1 MLRRVF
7 FRLFRPGAT
16 MEDHMRSG
24 ILQRG
29 SRLALLGFAVVGLGF
44 AASPAAAAE
53 PAKIGIDYA
62 YYNPVG
68 LLMKDKSWLEQ
79 EFATPRIP
87 IEWVYSAGSNKA
99 LEFLNGGAVDFGS
112 SAGSAALLA
121 KANGNPIKAVYIY
134 SKPEWTALVSRKDSP
149 LKSVAEL
156 KGKRIAAT
164 PGTDPGIF
172 LLRAL
177 HEAGLKPSD
186 VKIVTLQHADGKTAL
201 ERGDVDAWS
210 GLDPFMAQTE
220 LEQGS
225 HLFYRN
231 PDLNTYGFLNVR
243 EDFAKR
249 YPQAVVRV
257 LTVYEKARHYA
268 LDHPDELRA
277 ALVKAAK
284 LSDAVAA
291 KELERTDI
299 SDSMIG
305 DKQRQAI
312 VGAGG
317 VLKESGI
324 MPDDT
329 DAVKVAD
336 ALIDPQYVK
345 QVAAA
350 PAK

>member
-1 MLRRVF
+1 MRSPGFLRR
-7 FRLFRPGAT
+7 
-16 MEDHMRSG
+16 
-24 ILQRG
+24 
-29 SRLALLGFAVVGLGF
+29 LAV
-44 AASPAAAAE
+44 AAAALLLAVSTARAAE
-53 PAKIGIDYA
+53 LQKIGIDYA

-68 LLMKDKSWLEQ
+68 LLMKDKGWLEQ
-79 EFATPRIP
+79 EFAGDKIK
-87 IEWVYSAGSNKA
+87 IEWVLSAGSNKA
-99 LEFLNGGAVDFGS
+99 LEFLNGGSIDFGS

-121 KANGNPIKAVYIY
+121 KANGNPIKAIYIY
-134 SKPEWTALVSRKDSP
+134 SKPEWTALVTRKDSP
-149 LKSVAEL
+149 ISSVADL
-156 KGKRIAAT
+156 KGKRVAAT

-177 HEAGLKPSD
+177 HNAGLKPGD

-225 HLFYRN
+225 RLFFR
-231 PDLNTYGFLNVR
+231 DASLNTYGFLNVR
-243 EDFAKR
+243 EEFAKQH
-249 YPQAVVRV
+249 PEAVLRV

-268 LDHPDELRA
+268 IEHPDELRA

-299 SDSMIG
+299 SNPVIG
-305 DKQRQAI
+305 DTQREAI
-312 VGAGG
+312 VAAGG

-324 MPDDT
+324 VPEQT
-329 DAVKVAD
+329 DVAAVARD
-336 ALIDPQYVK
+336 LIDPQYITRVAQK
-345 QVAAA
+345 QAMQ
-350 PAK
+350 

>member
-1 MLRRVF
+1 MREARMRGGLSELGSKVA
-7 FRLFRPGAT
+7 RLV
-16 MEDHMRSG
+16 
-24 ILQRG
+24 
-29 SRLALLGFAVVGLGF
+29 LALAALGFTAV
-44 AASPAAAAE
+44 AAGAAE

-68 LLMKDKSWLEQ
+68 LLMKDKGWLEQ
-79 EFATPRIP
+79 EFAADKIA

-99 LEFLNGGAVDFGS
+99 LEYLNGGSVDFGS

-134 SKPEWTALVSRKDSP
+134 SKPEWTALVTRKDSP
-149 LKSVAEL
+149 LQTVAEL

-177 HEAGLKPSD
+177 HDSGLKPSD
-186 VKIVTLQHADGKTAL
+186 VKIVTLQHSDGKTAL
-201 ERGDVDAWS
+201 ERGDVDAWA

-225 HLFYRN
+225 RLFYRN
-231 PDLNTYGFLNVR
+231 PEMNTFGFLNVR
-243 EDFAKR
+243 EEFAKR
-249 YPQAVVRV
+249 YPETVVRV
-257 LTVYEKARHYA
+257 LTVYEKARHHA
-268 LDHPDELRA
+268 LDHPNELRA

-299 SDSMIG
+299 SDSAIG
-305 DKQRQAI
+305 DKQRRAI
-312 VGAGG
+312 VAAGG

-324 MPDDT
+324 MPEDT
-329 DAVKVAD
+329 DAAKVAD
-336 ALIDPQYVK
+336 SLIDPQYVTRI
-345 QVAAA
+345 VSA

>member
-1 MLRRVF
+1 MVF
-7 FRLFRPGAT
+7 ASFRSRSSIACLVLAAAT
-16 MEDHMRSG
+16 
-24 ILQRG
+24 LC
-29 SRLALLGFAVVGLGF
+29 LAT
-44 AASPAAAAE
+44 ASAGAAE
-53 PAKIGIDYA
+53 PTKIGIDYA

-68 LLMKDKSWLEQ
+68 LLMKDRGWLEQ
-79 EFATPRIP
+79 EFAPGKIA

-99 LEFLNGGAVDFGS
+99 LEYLNGGSVDFGS

-121 KANGNPIKAVYIY
+121 KSNANPIKAVYIY
-134 SKPEWTALVSRKDSP
+134 SKPEWTALVVRKDSP
-149 LKSVAEL
+149 IKTVAEL
-156 KGKRIAAT
+156 KGKRVAAT

-225 HLFYRN
+225 RLFYRN
-231 PDLNTYGFLNVR
+231 PDMNTYGFLNVR

-249 YPQAVVRV
+249 YPETVVRV

-299 SDSMIG
+299 GDPLIG

-312 VGAGG
+312 VAAGG

-324 MPDDT
+324 MPEST
-329 DAVKVAD
+329 DAAKVAD
-336 ALIDPQYVK
+336 SLVDPQYVTR
-345 QVAAA
+345 VVTA
-350 PAK
+350 PPK